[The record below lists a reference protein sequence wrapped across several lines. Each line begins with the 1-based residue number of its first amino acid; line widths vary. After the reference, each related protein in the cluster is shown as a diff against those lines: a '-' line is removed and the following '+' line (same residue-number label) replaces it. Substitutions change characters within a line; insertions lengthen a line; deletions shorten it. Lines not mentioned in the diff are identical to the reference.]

1 MSPEMDKDSPARC
14 KVFRAINPEYLPV
27 QEHEEEEITH
37 ECQHSE
43 SREDKLDRFIKDYK
57 RFFAFKEQLK
67 DKLKAQTSN
76 NDAI

>member
-1 MSPEMDKDSPARC
+1 MMSPEMDKDSPARC

-43 SREDKLDRFIKDYK
+43 QLSTFRLLHLTMYAETLHPH
-57 RFFAFKEQLK
+57 AFGQK
-67 DKLKAQTSN
+67 N
-76 NDAI
+76 